1 MEIKK
6 LRNLEKQSHRR
17 LASGMRIVEC
27 FAEHA
32 SNMKKIKTYE
42 TDNLV
47 FAVNQERFRIA
58 HLV

>member
-1 MEIKK
+1 
-6 LRNLEKQSHRR
+6 
-17 LASGMRIVEC
+17 MRIVEC